1 MTLRHTPLIDCHRQ
15 DGAKLVDFSGW
26 EMPIHYG
33 SQIEEHHQVRQNV
46 GLFDVSHMT
55 VVDVAGAD
63 AEAYLSRLL
72 SNNVTKV
79 PVGKAVYSAMLN
91 HDGGILDDLIVYRL
105 ATGFRLVVNCATREK
120 DLDWMRLQAASFEVS
135 IETPEDYVILAVQGP
150 NSLKVLRQVLVDAE
164 SQLAAKLKPFEC
176 FVSGSRLIART
187 GYTGESGF
195 ECIVDAAD
203 GIELWQ
209 SLRRAGAAP
218 IGLGA
223 RDTLRL
229 EAGMNLY
236 GQDMDEET
244 CPSAAN
250 LSWTVALDDRAFI
263 GRAGLSDHPRRDAR
277 QIGVKLIGRGVLRSG
292 YPLVEGDEVVGVMT
306 SGAFSPTLE
315 CGIGLA
321 RIDREVASLAVEIR
335 GKRQPVEVMTLPFV
349 PRGQFASS

>member
-1 MTLRHTPLIDCHRQ
+1 MLLQTPLIACHRE

-55 VVDVAGAD
+55 VVDVSGVD
-63 AEAYLSRLL
+63 AEAYLGRLL
-72 SNNVTKV
+72 SNNVIKA

-91 HDGGILDDLIVYRL
+91 DDGGILDDLIVYRL
-105 ATGFRLVVNCATREK
+105 LNGFRLVVNCATREK
-120 DLDWMRLQAASFEVS
+120 DLNWMKRQAKPFEVS

-150 NSLKVLRQVLVDAE
+150 KSLEALNQVLSESE
-164 SQLAAKLKPFEC
+164 SQSASRLKPFEC

-195 ECIVDAAD
+195 ECIVEASD
-203 GIELWQ
+203 GINLWK

-236 GQDMDEET
+236 GQDMDEEI

-250 LSWTVALDDRAFI
+250 LTWTVALDDRAFI
-263 GRAGLSDHPRRDAR
+263 GREGLSIHPRRNDR
-277 QIGVKLIGRGVLRSG
+277 QIGVKLVGRGVLRSG
-292 YPLVEGDEVVGVMT
+292 YRLIDGDEVVGVVT

-321 RIDREVASLAVEIR
+321 RIEREVTALAVEIR
-335 GKRQPVEVMTLPFV
+335 GKKQPVEVVSLPFV
-349 PRGQFASS
+349 PRGSFATP